1 MWVRTGCSDRRSFY
15 GANLVETRLVNANL
29 ERAVLRCAVLVRA
42 NLERARLANCLI
54 YGMSAWDLHLDQ
66 AVQRDLDIS
75 WTNEPRVVVD
85 NLEVAQFVHLMLTGP
100 KLREVLSTVATKAV
114 LILGRFSAERKP
126 VIDAIRD
133 ALREK
138 GYVRSYLTGS
148 HRCNVM

>member
-1 MWVRTGCSDRRSFY
+1 MWVRTGWSDRRSFY

-85 NLEVAQFVHLMLTGP
+85 NLEVARFVHSRSRPDWLRPLSATRPCSLRRSSTMVASTSKPWGTRCRPPSQRPP
-100 KLREVLSTVATKAV
+100 KAWLPQSRGS
-114 LILGRFSAERKP
+114 GRS
-126 VIDAIRD
+126 
-133 ALREK
+133 
-138 GYVRSYLTGS
+138 
-148 HRCNVM
+148 